1 MGKIFEQ
8 IDAALTSWI
17 AEQPMFFVATAPLAA
32 DGLINVSP
40 RGHDTFSVLGPHR
53 VGWIDLTGSG
63 IETIAHLRE
72 NGRICV
78 MFCSF
83 GKRPRIVR
91 LHGHGRIALASEPEY
106 DDLVRRHPHH
116 SGPRAAVLVDVTR
129 VSDSCGY
136 GVPRMDYVGERD
148 LLELHARKRGP
159 DGLVA
164 YREEKNAVSL
174 DGLPGYPVT
183 VGSSD

>member
-1 MGKIFEQ
+1 
-8 IDAALTSWI
+8 
-17 AEQPMFFVATAPLAA
+17 MFFVATAPLAA

-40 RGHDTFSVLGPHR
+40 RGHDTFSVLAPHR

-91 LHGHGRIALASEPEY
+91 LHGHGRIALPSEPEY
-106 DDLVRRHPHH
+106 DDLARRHPHH
-116 SGPRAAVLVDVTR
+116 SGPRAAVIVAMSPAGGSFAGLSISI
-129 VSDSCGY
+129 VS
-136 GVPRMDYVGERD
+136 PWT
-148 LLELHARKRGP
+148 
-159 DGLVA
+159 
-164 YREEKNAVSL
+164 VSIR
-174 DGLPGYPVT
+174 
-183 VGSSD
+183 